1 MKTTT
6 LEREEEVRLRNGEDP
21 EAPPE
26 TSVREEMQNESREAD
41 HRQIAE
47 LAYCYWCDRGRPHG
61 SPEDDW
67 FRAEHDLKR
76 RRAPDGKEERTGG
89 QKAA

>member
-6 LEREEEVRLRNGEDP
+6 LEMEEEDRLRNGEDP

-26 TSVREEMQNESREAD
+26 TSVREEIENESREPD
-41 HRQIAE
+41 QGQIAE
-47 LAYCYWCDRGRPHG
+47 LAYYYWCDRGCPHG
-61 SPEDDW
+61 SPEEDW
-67 FRAEHDLKR
+67 FRAEEDLKR
-76 RRAPDGKEERTGG
+76 RREPEKEEGTGG